1 MLWQALTLGLGYN
14 ATLVTLGA
22 AGLGFAAGV
31 TGAFLVLRG
40 RALLGD
46 AIGHATL
53 PGLAAAFLMMV
64 ALGLDGRALPGL
76 MLGAAVSAGLGAW
89 AVDRLAR
96 RTRLPEDA
104 AIGAVLSVFFGAG
117 VVLLTVVQAL
127 PTGRAAGL
135 ESMLLGAT
143 AGMLRDEALTIAAGA
158 GAVTLAA
165 VALGR
170 SMLWSAFDPAF
181 ARAAGLPVAG
191 IDRAATALAVAVTVI
206 GLKIVGLVLIV
217 ALLIIPAAAA
227 RFWTDRGGRMA
238 ALAGAF
244 GAAAG
249 YVGAAISATAP
260 ALPTGPIVVLV
271 ATAGFAVS
279 MLAAPRRGVLAR
291 ALRRGAGAGPAPK
304 AAP

>member
-22 AGLGFAAGV
+22 ALLGFAAGV
-31 TGAFLVLRG
+31 TGSFLVLRG

-53 PGLAAAFLMMV
+53 PGLAAAFLVMAAM
-64 ALGLDGRALPGL
+64 GGDGRALGGL
-76 MLGAAVSAGLGAW
+76 MLGAGLSAALGLW
-89 AVDRLAR
+89 VIDRLTA
-96 RTRLPEDA
+96 RTRLGEDA

-143 AGMLRDEALTIAAGA
+143 AGMLREEALLIALGA
-158 GAVTLAA
+158 ALVAA
-165 VALGR
+165 AALALGR
-170 SMLWSAFDPAF
+170 ALLWTAFDAGF
-181 ARAAGLPVAG
+181 ARAAGMPVAG
-191 IDRAATALAVAVTVI
+191 LDRAATALALAVTVI
-206 GLKIVGLVLIV
+206 GLKVVGLVLIV

-227 RFWTDRGGRMA
+227 RFWTDRGGRLA
-238 ALAGAF
+238 ALAGGI

-249 YVGAAISATAP
+249 WIGAAISATAP

-271 ATAGFAVS
+271 AAAVFAAS
-279 MLAAPRRGVLAR
+279 LLLAPGRGVVAR
-291 ALRRGAGAGPAPK
+291 LRGTGAA
-304 AAP
+304 